1 MNMIFKL
8 FSAGALMFL
17 GVACTSCEK
26 ENENNKESDIP
37 MEQVSYK
44 ASNEIIVNPER
55 GFYKATSCEMGIS
68 GALSVST
75 LKNYRANGYSLIFR
89 YFYLK
94 NFRDKALTDEALQ
107 FFDKDMAA
115 MREAGVK
122 CVLRFAYTSLETE
135 PDAPLS
141 IIQTHIDQLKPYLAK
156 NADVI
161 AVWQA
166 GFIGSWGEWYYT
178 TNNLNVSRSG
188 KSRYGTDFGYL
199 CPCAG
204 IHGEKRQPHP
214 VGGQL
219 PKPGAAGRGYRHQ
232 PAVRVHGKRPD
243 AGGVC
248 LCPWRGSH
256 LQGH

>member
-55 GFYKATSCEMGIS
+55 GFYKATSCEMGTS

-89 YFYLK
+89 YFYLE

-107 FFDKDMAA
+107 FFDKDMAYGA
-115 MREAGVK
+115 SWHIQKPLLKYAQSPDGYTYWYHMPYHYPDIFHRS
-122 CVLRFAYTSLETE
+122 TSL
-135 PDAPLS
+135 
-141 IIQTHIDQLKPYLAK
+141 
-156 NADVI
+156 
-161 AVWQA
+161 
-166 GFIGSWGEWYYT
+166 
-178 TNNLNVSRSG
+178 RSV
-188 KSRYGTDFGYL
+188 
-199 CPCAG
+199 
-204 IHGEKRQPHP
+204 HE
-214 VGGQL
+214 
-219 PKPGAAGRGYRHQ
+219 YR
-232 PAVRVHGKRPD
+232 
-243 AGGVC
+243 
-248 LCPWRGSH
+248 
-256 LQGH
+256 